1 MANAPSLR
9 IEIIGSV
16 AEVLDEAQRLSLITD
31 QNEPSG
37 RRLRKEDCFTS
48 QITYRRLLGNFY
60 MREGFYSQHQAQS
73 QGGVWEIIL
82 ALYFCQRYPR
92 SKDGDLQRL

>member
-16 AEVLDEAQRLSLITD
+16 AEVFDEAQRLSPIAD

-37 RRLRKEDCFTS
+37 RRLGKEDRFTS
-48 QITYRRLLGNFY
+48 QITYRRLLSNFY
-60 MREGFYSQHQAQS
+60 PREGFF
-73 QGGVWEIIL
+73 G
-82 ALYFCQRYPR
+82 
-92 SKDGDLQRL
+92 